1 MRLTDIALQNLRRR
15 KMHSAVLVLSVV
27 IGVASMIFLSA
38 TTQAMKVDV
47 ANKLDQFGSNI
58 LILPDTGEAMTFG
71 GITVEAPT
79 QVKELDMSL
88 IPLMQ
93 TIKNKETLATIAPK
107 LLVDTKIKGQTFL
120 LLGVVFEQELHL
132 KKWWKLDGLAKD
144 SIPSANEVI
153 LGSDVARSLGLSPK
167 QTITIKEQDFRVAG
181 IIQPTGSTENDQAIF
196 IDLSVLQKLAH
207 RPNAIS
213 LIETAALCYT
223 CPIDEVTQ
231 QLSAKLPGTKVT
243 ALKST
248 LESRN
253 DTVNRFNLFARIVSL
268 ILFLASSLVIT
279 MTMKSSVEER
289 TREIGILRAIGF
301 RKRHILQIV
310 LTEAG
315 LLGCLGG
322 LLGYFLGMG
331 AAVRYGFVLVKA
343 RVHIPWQSNF
353 LVYAILGSL
362 LISVIA
368 SLYPAWKA
376 ARLDPTE
383 SLRYM

>member
-15 KMHSAVLVLSVV
+15 KMRSALLVFSVV
-27 IGVASMIFLSA
+27 IGVASIIFLYSS
-38 TTQAMKVDV
+38 TQVMKEDV

-58 LILPDTGEAMTFG
+58 LILPDSGAAMNFG

-107 LLVDTKIKGQTFL
+107 LLVDTKINGQTIL
-120 LLGVVFEQELHL
+120 LLGVDFRQELRL
-132 KKWWKLDGLAKD
+132 KKWWKLNGLAKD
-144 SIPSANEVI
+144 QIPSANEVI
-153 LGSDVARSLGLSPK
+153 LGSDVARSLGLSPN
-167 QTITIKEQDFRVAG
+167 QTITIKEQEFRVTG

-196 IDLSVLQKLAH
+196 IDLTVLQKLAN

-223 CPIDEVTQ
+223 CPIEEVTQ

-248 LESRN
+248 LESRD

-279 MTMKSSVEER
+279 MTMKASVEER

-301 RKRHILQIV
+301 RKRHIIQII

-315 LLGCLGG
+315 LLGSLGG
-322 LLGYFLGMG
+322 LLGYLLGMG
-331 AAVRYGFVLVKA
+331 AAVRYGSVLVKTQ
-343 RVHIPWQSNF
+343 VHIPWQANL
-353 LVYAILGSL
+353 LVYAILASI
-362 LISVIA
+362 LISLIA
-368 SLYPAWKA
+368 SLNPAWQA
-376 ARLDPTE
+376 AILDPTE

>member
-15 KMHSAVLVLSVV
+15 KMRSVILVLSVV
-27 IGVASMIFLSA
+27 IGVASMIFLLT
-38 TTQAMKVDV
+38 TTQAMKADV

-107 LLVDTKIKGQTFL
+107 LLVDTKIKGQAIL
-120 LLGVVFEQELHL
+120 LLGVVFKEELRL
-132 KKWWKLDGLAKD
+132 KKWWKLEGLVKNQ
-144 SIPSANEVI
+144 IPSANEVI
-153 LGSDVARSLGLSPK
+153 LGSDVARSLGLSSNE
-167 QTITIKEQDFRVAG
+167 TITIKEQDFRVAA
-181 IIQPTGSTENDQAIF
+181 ILQPTGSTENDQAIF
-196 IDLSVLQKLAH
+196 IDLMVLQKLAN

-223 CPIDEVTQ
+223 CPIDQVTQ
-231 QLSAKLPGTKVT
+231 QLREKLPGTKVT

-248 LESRN
+248 LESRDN
-253 DTVNRFNLFARIVSL
+253 TVNRFNLFAIIVSILL
-268 ILFLASSLVIT
+268 ILASGLVIT

-301 RKRHILQIV
+301 RKRHILQII

-315 LLGCLGG
+315 LLSSLGG

-331 AAVRYGFVLVKA
+331 AAVLYGSVLAKTPINIVWA
-343 RVHIPWQSNF
+343 SNL
-353 LVYAILGSL
+353 LVYSLLGSL
-362 LISVIA
+362 LMSVIA

-376 ARLDPTE
+376 AILDPNE
-383 SLRYM
+383 ALRYM

>member
-15 KMHSAVLVLSVV
+15 KMRSALLVISVI
-27 IGVASMIFLSA
+27 IGVSAIIFLYS
-38 TTQAMKVDV
+38 TTQAMKEDV

-58 LILPDTGEAMTFG
+58 LILPDTGEALTFG

-79 QVKELDMSL
+79 QAKELDMSL

-107 LLVDTKIKGQTFL
+107 LLVNTNINGQEIL
-120 LLGVVFEQELHL
+120 LLGVDFQQEFRL
-132 KKWWKLDGLAKD
+132 KKWWKVDGLSKNQL
-144 SIPSANEVI
+144 PSADEVI
-153 LGSDVARSLGLSPK
+153 LGSDVALSLNLTLN
-167 QTITIKEQDFRVAG
+167 QTVSIKGQDFKVAG
-181 IIQPTGSTENDQAIF
+181 IIQPTGSAENDQAVF
-196 IDLSVLQKLAH
+196 MDLAVLQKLAN

-223 CPIDEVTQ
+223 CPIEEVTR
-231 QLSAKLPGTKVT
+231 QLNDKLPGTKVT

-248 LESRN
+248 LESR
-253 DTVNRFNLFARIVSL
+253 DTTVTKFNLFARSVSL
-268 ILFLASSLVIT
+268 ILFLASGLVIT

-301 RKRHILQIV
+301 RKRHIIQIV

-315 LLGCLGG
+315 LLSLLGG
-322 LLGYFLGMG
+322 LLGYLLGMG
-331 AAVRYGFVLVKA
+331 AAVYFGSAMVKA
-343 RVHIPWQSNF
+343 EVLIPWQSDL
-353 LVYAILGSL
+353 LVYALSASL
-362 LISVIA
+362 LIGLVG

>member
-1 MRLTDIALQNLRRR
+1 MRLTDIAFQNLRRR
-15 KMHSAVLVLSVV
+15 KMRSALLVISVI
-27 IGVASMIFLSA
+27 IGVASIVFLYS
-38 TTQAMKVDV
+38 TTQAMKEDV
-47 ANKLDQFGSNI
+47 ANKLDQYGSNI

-88 IPLMQ
+88 IPLMK

-107 LLVDTKIKGQTFL
+107 LLVNTHIKGQEIL
-120 LLGVVFEQELHL
+120 LLGVDFPQELRL
-132 KKWWKLDGLAKD
+132 KKWWQLSGLAKNQ
-144 SIPSANEVI
+144 IPTANEII
-153 LGSDVARSLGLSPK
+153 LGSDVAHALNLSPK
-167 QTITIKEQDFRVAG
+167 QSVTIMGQDFKVAG
-181 IIQPTGSTENDQAIF
+181 IVQPTGSVENDQAVF
-196 IDLSVLQKLAH
+196 IDLAMLQKLAN

-223 CPIDEVTQ
+223 CPIEEVTQ
-231 QLSAKLPGTKVT
+231 QLSDKLPGTKVT

-248 LESRN
+248 LESRET
-253 DTVNRFNLFARIVSL
+253 TVDKFNAFARSISL

-279 MTMKSSVEER
+279 MTMKFSVEER

-301 RKRHILQIV
+301 RKRHIIQIV

-315 LLGCLGG
+315 FLSILGG
-322 LLGYFLGMG
+322 LLGFFLGMS
-331 AAVRYGFVLVKA
+331 AAANFGSALIKA
-343 RVHIPWQSNF
+343 QVHIPWQFNL
-353 LVYAILGSL
+353 LVYALSASL
-362 LISVIA
+362 LIGLLG

-376 ARLDPTE
+376 AKLDPTE

>member
-1 MRLTDIALQNLRRR
+1 MRLTDIALQNLRHR
-15 KMHSAVLVLSVV
+15 KMRSALLVLSVI
-27 IGVASMIFLSA
+27 IGVASIIFLFT
-38 TTQAMKVDV
+38 TTQAMKEDV

-71 GITVEAPT
+71 GITVEAPA

-107 LLVDTKIKGQTFL
+107 LLVDTKIKGQTIL
-120 LLGVVFEQELHL
+120 LLGVDFKQELHL
-132 KKWWKLDGLAKD
+132 KKWWKINGLAKD
-144 SIPSANEVI
+144 QIPLANEVI
-153 LGSDVARSLGLSPK
+153 LGSDVARSLDLSLK
-167 QTITIKEQDFRVAG
+167 QTITIQEQDFRVAG

-196 IDLSVLQKLAH
+196 IDLTVLQKLAN

-223 CPIDEVTQ
+223 CPIEEVTQ

-248 LESRN
+248 LESRD

-301 RKRHILQIV
+301 RKRHIIQII

-315 LLGCLGG
+315 ILGSLGG
-322 LLGYFLGMG
+322 LLGYLLGMG
-331 AAVRYGFVLVKA
+331 AAVRYGSVLVKTQ
-343 RVHIPWQSNF
+343 VHISWQSNL
-353 LVYAILGSL
+353 LVYAILASL
-362 LISVIA
+362 LISLIA
-368 SLYPAWKA
+368 SLNPAWKA

>member
-15 KMHSAVLVLSVV
+15 KMRSALLVLSVV
-27 IGVASMIFLSA
+27 IGVASIIFLFT
-38 TTQAMKVDV
+38 TTQAMKEDV

-58 LILPDTGEAMTFG
+58 LILPDTGAAMTFG
-71 GITVEAPT
+71 GITLEAPT

-88 IPLMQ
+88 LPLMQ

-107 LLVDTKIKGQTFL
+107 LLVDTKINGQTIL
-120 LLGVVFEQELHL
+120 LLGVDFPQELHL
-132 KKWWKLDGLAKD
+132 KKWWKLDGLTKNQ
-144 SIPSANEVI
+144 IPLANEVI
-153 LGSDVARSLGLSPK
+153 LGSDVARSLGLTSK
-167 QTITIKEQDFRVAG
+167 QTITIKEQDFKVAG

-196 IDLSVLQKLAH
+196 MDLTVLQKLAN

-223 CPIDEVTQ
+223 CPIEEVTQ
-231 QLSAKLPGTKVT
+231 QLSDKLPGTKVT

-248 LESRN
+248 LESRD
-253 DTVNRFNLFARIVSL
+253 DTVNRFNLFARVVSV

-279 MTMKSSVEER
+279 MTMKASVEER

-301 RKRHILQIV
+301 RKRHIIQII

-315 LLGCLGG
+315 LLGSLGG
-322 LLGYFLGMG
+322 LLGYLLGMG
-331 AAVRYGFVLVKA
+331 AAVQYGSLLVKTQ
-343 RVHIPWQSNF
+343 VHIPWQSNL
-353 LVYAILGSL
+353 LVYAILASL
-362 LISVIA
+362 LISLIA
-368 SLYPAWKA
+368 SLTPAWQA
-376 ARLDPTE
+376 AKLDPTE

>member
-1 MRLTDIALQNLRRR
+1 MRLTEIALQNLRRR
-15 KMHSAVLVLSVV
+15 KMRSALLVLSVV
-27 IGVASMIFLSA
+27 IGVASIIFLF
-38 TTQAMKVDV
+38 TTTKAMKEDV
-47 ANKLDQFGSNI
+47 ANKLDQYGSNI

-88 IPLMQ
+88 IPLMK

-107 LLVDTKIKGQTFL
+107 LLIDTKIKGQSIL
-120 LLGVVFEQELHL
+120 LLGVDFKQELHL
-132 KKWWKLDGLAKD
+132 KKWWKLNGLAKD
-144 SIPSANEVI
+144 QIPSANEVI
-153 LGSDVARSLGLSPK
+153 LGSEVAISLGLNPK
-167 QTITIKEQDFRVAG
+167 QTITIKEQEFKVAG

-196 IDLSVLQKLAH
+196 MDLARLQKLTN

-223 CPIDEVTQ
+223 CPIEAVTQ

-248 LESRN
+248 LESR
-253 DTVNRFNLFARIVSL
+253 DATVNRFNLFARVVAL

-289 TREIGILRAIGF
+289 TREIGIMRAIGF
-301 RKRHILQIV
+301 RKRHIIQII

-315 LLGCLGG
+315 LLGSLGG
-322 LLGYFLGMG
+322 LLGYLLGMG
-331 AAVRYGFVLVKA
+331 AAMRYGSVLVKTQ
-343 RVHIPWQSNF
+343 VHIPWQSNLF
-353 LVYAILGSL
+353 VYALLTSL
-362 LISVIA
+362 LISLIA
-368 SLYPAWKA
+368 SLNPAWKA
-376 ARLDPTE
+376 ARLDPIE

>member
-15 KMHSAVLVLSVV
+15 KMRSALLVISVI
-27 IGVASMIFLSA
+27 IGVASIIFLYT
-38 TTQAMKVDV
+38 TTQAMKEDV
-47 ANKLDQFGSNI
+47 ANKLDQYGSNI

-71 GITVEAPT
+71 GITVEAPS

-88 IPLMQ
+88 IPLMK

-107 LLVDTKIKGQTFL
+107 LLVDAKIKGQEIL
-120 LLGVVFEQELHL
+120 LLGVDFPQELHL
-132 KKWWKLDGLAKD
+132 KRWWKLNGLAKGQL
-144 SIPSANEVI
+144 PTNNQVI
-153 LGSDVARSLGLSPK
+153 LGSDAARSLGLSPK
-167 QTITIKEQDFRVAG
+167 QTISIKGQDFEVAA
-181 IIQPTGSTENDQAIF
+181 IIQPTGSTENDQAVF
-196 IDLSVLQKLAH
+196 MDLAVLQKLAN

-213 LIETAALCYT
+213 LIEAAAFCYT

-231 QLSAKLPGTKVT
+231 QLTAILPGTKVT
-243 ALKST
+243 ALRAS

-253 DTVNRFNLFARIVSL
+253 DTIRQFNLFARSISL

-279 MTMKSSVEER
+279 MTMKSSVDER

-301 RKRHILQIV
+301 RKGHILQII

-315 LLGCLGG
+315 LLSLLGG
-322 LLGYFLGMG
+322 LLGYFIGMG
-331 AAVRYGFVLVKA
+331 AAVNFGSALVKA
-343 RVHIPWQSNF
+343 QVHIPWQSNL
-353 LVYAILGSL
+353 LVYALGASL
-362 LISVIA
+362 LIGLVA

-383 SLRYM
+383 SLRYI

>member
-1 MRLTDIALQNLRRR
+1 MRLTDIAFQNLRRR
-15 KMHSAVLVLSVV
+15 KMRSALLVLSVV
-27 IGVASMIFLSA
+27 IGVASIIFLFT
-38 TTQAMKVDV
+38 TTQAMKEDV

-107 LLVDTKIKGQTFL
+107 LLIDTKINGQTIL
-120 LLGVVFEQELHL
+120 LLGVDFQQELRL
-132 KKWWKLDGLAKD
+132 KKWWTLIGLAKNQ
-144 SIPSANEVI
+144 IPSANEVL
-153 LGSDVARSLGLSPK
+153 LGSDVAHSLGLRPQ
-167 QTITIKEQDFRVAG
+167 QTITIKEQEFKVAG
-181 IIQPTGSTENDQAIF
+181 IIQPTGSAENDQAIF
-196 IDLSVLQKLAH
+196 IDLSALQKLAN
-207 RPNAIS
+207 RQNAIS

-223 CPIDEVTQ
+223 CPIEEVTK

-243 ALKST
+243 SLKST
-248 LESRN
+248 LESRD

-301 RKRHILQIV
+301 RKRHTIEII

-315 LLGCLGG
+315 LLGGLGG
-322 LLGYFLGMG
+322 LLGYLLGMG
-331 AAVRYGFVLVKA
+331 AAVRYGSILVNTE
-343 RVHIPWQSNF
+343 VHIPWQSSLLF
-353 LVYAILGSL
+353 YSIVASL
-362 LISVIA
+362 LISLIA
-368 SLYPAWKA
+368 SINPAWRA
-376 ARLDPTE
+376 ANLDPNE

>member
-1 MRLTDIALQNLRRR
+1 VRLTDIALQNLRRR
-15 KMHSAVLVLSVV
+15 KMRSALLVISVM
-27 IGVASMIFLSA
+27 IGVASIIFLYT
-38 TTQAMKVDV
+38 TTQAMKEDV
-47 ANKLDQFGSNI
+47 ANKLDQYGSNI

-71 GITVEAPT
+71 GITVEAPA

-88 IPLMQ
+88 IPLMK

-107 LLVDTKIKGQTFL
+107 LLVDTKIKGQEIL
-120 LLGVVFEQELHL
+120 LLGVDFPQELHL
-132 KKWWKLDGLAKD
+132 KKWWKLEGLSKGQLPAN
-144 SIPSANEVI
+144 NEVI
-153 LGSDVARSLGLSPK
+153 LGSDAARSLGLSLQ
-167 QTITIKEQDFRVAG
+167 QTVSIKGQDFKVAA
-181 IIQPTGSTENDQAIF
+181 IIQPTGSVENDQAVF
-196 IDLSVLQKLAH
+196 IDLAVLQKLAN

-213 LIETAALCYT
+213 LIETAAFCYT
-223 CPIDEVTQ
+223 CPIAEVTQ
-231 QLSAKLPGTKVT
+231 QLTAVLPGTKVT

-253 DTVNRFNLFARIVSL
+253 DTIRQFNLFARSVSL

-301 RKRHILQIV
+301 RKRHILQII

-315 LLGCLGG
+315 LLSLLGG
-322 LLGYFLGMG
+322 LLGYFVGMG
-331 AAVRYGFVLVKA
+331 AAVNFGSALVKA
-343 RVHIPWQSNF
+343 QVHIPWQSNL
-353 LVYAILGSL
+353 LVYALGASL
-362 LISVIA
+362 LIGLVA

-383 SLRYM
+383 SLRYI

>member
-15 KMHSAVLVLSVV
+15 KMRSALLVISVM
-27 IGVASMIFLSA
+27 IGVASIIFLYT
-38 TTQAMKVDV
+38 TTQAMKEDV
-47 ANKLDQFGSNI
+47 ANKLDQYGSNI

-71 GITVEAPT
+71 GITVEAPA

-88 IPLMQ
+88 IPLMK

-107 LLVDTKIKGQTFL
+107 LLVNTQINGQEIL
-120 LLGVVFEQELHL
+120 LLGVDFPQELHL
-132 KKWWKLDGLAKD
+132 KKWWKLEGLSKGQLPAK
-144 SIPSANEVI
+144 NEVI
-153 LGSDVARSLGLSPK
+153 LGSDAARSLGLSLQ
-167 QTITIKEQDFRVAG
+167 QTASIKGQDFKVAA
-181 IIQPTGSTENDQAIF
+181 IIQPTGSVENDQAVF
-196 IDLSVLQKLAH
+196 IDLAVLQKLAN

-213 LIETAALCYT
+213 LIETAAFCYT
-223 CPIDEVTQ
+223 CPIAEVTQ
-231 QLSAKLPGTKVT
+231 QLTAILPGTKVT

-253 DTVNRFNLFARIVSL
+253 DTIRQFNLFARSVSL

-301 RKRHILQIV
+301 RKRHILQII

-315 LLGCLGG
+315 LLSLLGG
-322 LLGYFLGMG
+322 LLGYLLGMG
-331 AAVRYGFVLVKA
+331 AAVNFGAALVKA
-343 RVHIPWQSNF
+343 QVHIPWQSN
-353 LVYAILGSL
+353 LLGYALGASL
-362 LISVIA
+362 LIGLVA
-368 SLYPAWKA
+368 SFYPAWKA

-383 SLRYM
+383 SLRYI

>member
-1 MRLTDIALQNLRRR
+1 MRLTDIAFQNLRHR
-15 KMHSAVLVLSVV
+15 KMRSALLVISVI
-27 IGVASMIFLSA
+27 IGVASIVFLYS
-38 TTQAMKVDV
+38 TTQAMKEDV
-47 ANKLDQFGSNI
+47 ANKLDQYGSNI

-88 IPLMQ
+88 IPLMK

-107 LLVDTKIKGQTFL
+107 LLVNTKVKGQEIL
-120 LLGVVFEQELHL
+120 LLGVDFPQELRL
-132 KKWWKLDGLAKD
+132 KKWWQLSGLAKNQ
-144 SIPSANEVI
+144 IPTANEVI
-153 LGSDVARSLGLSPK
+153 LGSDVAHALNLSPN
-167 QTITIKEQDFRVAG
+167 QSATIMGQDFKVAG
-181 IIQPTGSTENDQAIF
+181 IVQPTGSAENDQTVF
-196 IDLSVLQKLAH
+196 IDLVVLQKLAN

-223 CPIDEVTQ
+223 CPIEEVTQ
-231 QLSAKLPGTKVT
+231 QLSDKLPGTKVT

-248 LESRN
+248 LESRD
-253 DTVNRFNLFARIVSL
+253 DTVNKFNVFASSISL

-289 TREIGILRAIGF
+289 TREIGILRAVGF
-301 RKRHILQIV
+301 RKRHIIQIV

-315 LLGCLGG
+315 FLSFLGG
-322 LLGYFLGMG
+322 LLGFFLGMG
-331 AAVRYGFVLVKA
+331 AAVNFGSALVKA
-343 RVHIPWQSNF
+343 QVLIPWQFNL
-353 LVYAILGSL
+353 LVYALSASL
-362 LISVIA
+362 LIGLFG

>member
-15 KMHSAVLVLSVV
+15 KMRSFLLVISVI
-27 IGVASMIFLSA
+27 IGVAAIIFLYS
-38 TTQAMKVDV
+38 TTQAMKEDV
-47 ANKLDQFGSNI
+47 ANKLDQYGSNI

-71 GITVEAPT
+71 GITLEAPT

-107 LLVDTKIKGQTFL
+107 LLVNTNINGQEIL
-120 LLGVVFEQELHL
+120 LLGVDFLQEFRL
-132 KKWWKLDGLAKD
+132 KKWWKVDGLSKNQ
-144 SIPSANEVI
+144 PSAGEVI
-153 LGSDVARSLGLSPK
+153 LGSDVALSLNLTLNQNVS
-167 QTITIKEQDFRVAG
+167 IKGQDFKVAG
-181 IIQPTGSTENDQAIF
+181 IIQPTGSAENDQAVF
-196 IDLSVLQKLAH
+196 MDLAVLQKLAN

-223 CPIDEVTQ
+223 CPIEEVTR
-231 QLSAKLPGTKVT
+231 QLSDKLPGTKVT

-248 LESRN
+248 LESR
-253 DTVNRFNLFARIVSL
+253 DTTVTKFNLFARSVSL
-268 ILFLASSLVIT
+268 ILFLASGLVIT

-301 RKRHILQIV
+301 RKRHIIQIV

-315 LLGCLGG
+315 LLSLLGG
-322 LLGYFLGMG
+322 LLGYLLGMG
-331 AAVRYGFVLVKA
+331 AAVYYGSAMVKA
-343 RVHIPWQSNF
+343 EVLIPWQSDL
-353 LVYAILGSL
+353 LVYALSASL
-362 LISVIA
+362 LIGLVG

>member
-15 KMHSAVLVLSVV
+15 KMRSALLVLSVI
-27 IGVASMIFLSA
+27 IGVASIIFLYT

-58 LILPDTGEAMTFG
+58 LILPDTGEALTFG
-71 GITVEAPT
+71 GITVEAPS
-79 QVKELDMSL
+79 QVKELYMSL

-107 LLVDTKIKGQTFL
+107 LLVDTKINGQTIL
-120 LLGVVFEQELHL
+120 LLGVDFKQELHL
-132 KKWWKLDGLAKD
+132 KKWWKLNGLAKD
-144 SIPSANEVI
+144 QIPSANEVI

-167 QTITIKEQDFRVAG
+167 QTITIKERDFIVAG

-196 IDLSVLQKLAH
+196 IDLTVLQKLAN

-223 CPIDEVTQ
+223 CPIEEVTR

-248 LESRN
+248 LESRD
-253 DTVNRFNLFARIVSL
+253 DTVNSFNLFARIVSL

-301 RKRHILQIV
+301 RKRHIIQII

-315 LLGCLGG
+315 LLGSLGG
-322 LLGYFLGMG
+322 LLGYLLGMG
-331 AAVRYGFVLVKA
+331 AAVRYGSVLVKSQ
-343 RVHIPWQSNF
+343 VHIPWQSN
-353 LVYAILGSL
+353 LLIYAILASL
-362 LISVIA
+362 LISLIA